1 MIDATVSEP
10 PMLTLVAA
18 DAGADT
24 AAMSSTAIMAAIPNP
39 FGFVIPFMLFPPLCS
54 VFYLP

>member
-1 MIDATVSEP
+1 
-10 PMLTLVAA
+10 MLTLVAA

-39 FGFVIPFMLFPPLCS
+39 FGFVLSFIFFSSL
-54 VFYLP
+54 